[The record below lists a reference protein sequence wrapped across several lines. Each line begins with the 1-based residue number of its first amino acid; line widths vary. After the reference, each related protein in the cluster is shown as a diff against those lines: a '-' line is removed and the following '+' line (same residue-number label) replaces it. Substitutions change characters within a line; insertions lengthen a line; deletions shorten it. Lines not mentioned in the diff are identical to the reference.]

1 MQKTY
6 KNGIISGNSIRFSG
20 YNTKTTRNFVIIN
33 DDKIKL
39 NKLNTNNKTI
49 KNSSKKFKNYKND
62 YDLDI
67 YDYDEE

>member
-6 KNGIISGNSIRFSG
+6 KNGIISGNSVRFSG

-33 DDKIKL
+33 DNKIKL
-39 NKLNTNNKTI
+39 NKLNTNKTS
-49 KNSSKKFKNYKND
+49 KNSSKKFKNYEND

>member
-1 MQKTY
+1 MHKTY
-6 KNGIISGNSIRFSG
+6 KNGIISGNSVRFSG

-39 NKLNTNNKTI
+39 NNTNKTI
-49 KNSSKKFKNYKND
+49 KNSSKKFKNYKNV